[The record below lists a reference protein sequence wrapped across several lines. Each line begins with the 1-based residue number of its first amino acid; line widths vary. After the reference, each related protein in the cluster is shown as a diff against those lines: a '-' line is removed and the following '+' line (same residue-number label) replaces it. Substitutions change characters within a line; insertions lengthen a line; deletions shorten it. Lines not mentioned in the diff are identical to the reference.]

1 MSAEVYAQHN
11 EMKYTYTQALL
22 LGSIGKCETCNG
34 NLTLKAYDD
43 KTGNGTIVCVQC
55 KKSQG
60 RYTKPE
66 GTHVS
71 KRHRSSHSHTAI

>member
-1 MSAEVYAQHN
+1 MSAEVYAQNN

-22 LGSIGKCETCNG
+22 LGSIGKCEACNG
-34 NLTLKAYDD
+34 NLMLKADSD
-43 KTGNGTIVCVQC
+43 KIRDGTVVCVQC

-71 KRHRSSHSHTAI
+71 KRDRPCHSYSPI